1 MDTTYRIDDVYAVI
15 LNEVHKRF
23 TPYGYTLL
31 EGAVQVSDQL
41 EVNYF
46 ISIRVDS
53 SEEEAMNG
61 SCYYTYYSPEVEDIM
76 LYYHNTETD
85 EEVELDTDILE
96 GMVFDAAEEEL
107 NECLGEESDWED
119 TKRSICNANG
129 WGY

>member
-23 TPYGYTLL
+23 TPCGCTLI
-31 EGAVQVSDQL
+31 EGAVQVSDEL

-46 ISIRVDS
+46 ISIRVDEG
-53 SEEEAMNG
+53 EEEAMNG
-61 SCYYTYYSPEVEDIM
+61 SCYYTTYSPEVDDIM
-76 LYYHNTETD
+76 LYYHNVETD

-119 TKRSICNANG
+119 TKRAICQSNG

>member
-15 LNEVHKRF
+15 LNEVHKNF
-23 TPYGYTLL
+23 THYGCDI

-41 EVNYF
+41 EVNYY
-46 ISIRVDS
+46 ISISVDE
-53 SEEEAMNG
+53 SEVEAMNG
-61 SCYYTYYSPEVEDIM
+61 SCYYTSYSPEVDDIL

-107 NECLGEESDWED
+107 NELLGEESDWED
-119 TKRSICNANG
+119 TKRAICYSNG

>member
-23 TPYGYTLL
+23 SIDGCTL
-31 EGAVQVSDQL
+31 EGEVQVSDEL
-41 EVNYF
+41 EVNYY
-46 ISIRVDS
+46 IDVDVDDG
-53 SEEEAMNG
+53 EEEGLNG
-61 SCYYTYYSPEVEDIM
+61 QFYTYREVNVQDIM

-96 GMVFDAAEEEL
+96 GMVKDACEEEL
-107 NECLGEESDWED
+107 NELLGEESDWEE
-119 TKRSICNANG
+119 TKRSICRSYG